1 MVMVVGPNS
10 RRIININNFINSV
23 SLFQTFLFFF
33 SFSLSLFKAPWYN
46 GCFSHSFEIGL
57 FIQLNEPNDSTFSFL
72 SFSVCERLFHFT
84 ACFSYALKLC
94 SKQIFS
100 PKFFNQTNS
109 GVTEVFSK
117 QQSVS
122 LGSAIKYFSICF
134 TLLLLPNFLFL
145 IFGVKLILLH
155 CFSDYPL

>member
-10 RRIININNFINSV
+10 RRIININNFINLV
-23 SLFQTFLFFF
+23 SLFQTFFLA
-33 SFSLSLFKAPWYN
+33 LSLFKAPWYN

-94 SKQIFS
+94 SK
-100 PKFFNQTNS
+100 
-109 GVTEVFSK
+109 
-117 QQSVS
+117 
-122 LGSAIKYFSICF
+122 
-134 TLLLLPNFLFL
+134 
-145 IFGVKLILLH
+145 
-155 CFSDYPL
+155 